1 LDRTLAVEPNRAI
14 RPKGNFTVVERAIVN
29 SIKTAKALGTGPV

>member
-1 LDRTLAVEPNRAI
+1 LDHTLEVEPNRAI
-14 RPKGNFTVVERAIVN
+14 RPKGKFAVVEHAIAN